1 MPTTGLFVNAENT
14 RIASTLDSH
23 GLAVG
28 FLRRICHFFRYFS
41 SPHRNRA
48 SLLYNF
54 SPSMK
59 TQLAD
64 FAECIGTELS
74 DVEKRFTRELSSDL
88 KCVASLVKHVNRFR
102 GKMLRPCLV
111 LLAGKAVGSLG
122 DAHIT
127 LATVVEMVHM
137 ATLVHD
143 DVLDEAEL
151 RRKGA
156 TINHLRG
163 NEAAVLL
170 GDYLISHSY
179 HLCSTLDSQFAA
191 RLIARTTNTVCEGEL
206 LQIDNRGNFDLDE
219 ETYFQIITR
228 KTASLCAT
236 SCLLGSKYAGASEY
250 QQHQLELYGLSLG
263 IAFQIQDDILDI
275 AGEPTMVGKT
285 LGIDMEKGK
294 MTLPMIHFMQHAP
307 QEHRHLLRSLLSDN
321 DPDRGE
327 KIRNLLLP
335 SDSIAYAR
343 NRAEQLVQGA
353 KDALQGLADSEAL
366 RVLQAMADFVI
377 RRPV

>member
-1 MPTTGLFVNAENT
+1 
-14 RIASTLDSH
+14 
-23 GLAVG
+23 
-28 FLRRICHFFRYFS
+28 
-41 SPHRNRA
+41 
-48 SLLYNF
+48 
-54 SPSMK
+54 MK
-59 TQLAD
+59 PQLAD
-64 FAECIGTELS
+64 FAECIES
-74 DVEKRFTRELSSDL
+74 EMADVERRFERELASDL
-88 KCVASLVKHVNRFR
+88 KCVSTLVKHVNRFR

-111 LLAGKAVGSLG
+111 LLSGKSVGALS
-122 DAHIT
+122 DAHTT

-236 SCLLGSKYAGASEY
+236 SCLLGAKYAGASEY

-307 QEHRHLLRSLLSDN
+307 VEHRTLLRSLLSDN

-335 SDSIAYAR
+335 SDSISYAR
-343 NRAEQLVQGA
+343 HRAEQLVHGA
-353 KDALQGLADSEAL
+353 KTALDGLPDSEAL
-366 RVLQAMADFVI
+366 RVLRTMADFVI
-377 RRPV
+377 HRPV